1 MRYVYTTLVVIFT
14 AVVLLFNLQNLQAV
28 TVSFLVFSVTMPVG
42 LIVMASYLL
51 GMATGGVLI
60 SAVGHWVRGS
70 RRPSAVS
77 RNASSTEKDQPRQ
90 TRG

>member
-14 AVVLLFNLQNLQAV
+14 AVVLLFNIQNLQAV

-51 GMATGGVLI
+51 GMATGGVLL
-60 SAVGHWVRGS
+60 SAVGSWVRGS
-70 RRPSAVS
+70 RRPPVVPS
-77 RNASSTEKDQPRQ
+77 RGPDGGA
-90 TRG
+90 